1 MRSLA
6 YDLEFREQSTRI
18 RDWGAGLLLLA
29 ALLWGWC
36 GFLLLTDYSAET
48 SGGRTV
54 ACSSRLFTEGS
65 TANEGRARGDYC
77 AAERDWPEVLAVL
90 WLSVPVSIVG
100 TALFTTGLVSKRM
113 SAHAQAVRE
122 LDRLAE
128 RPARGPGPS

>member
-36 GFLLLTDYSAET
+36 GFLLLTDYSVET

-90 WLSVPVSIVG
+90 WFSVPVSIVG

-128 RPARGPGPS
+128 RPTRGPDPS